1 MFKETVQDREN
12 FTLPLALTDLV
23 PVVFFRSGG
32 DVLSALLDSPLFNA
46 GSNICTAAGLCKVG
60 WKVMLAVKG
69 RDEEILNSAFRSL
82 MPAGFAVMAAGVLS
96 HPKRAAGVFAR
107 LMGFPQCLWLAAG
120 LAGISAMEVM
130 AKKLDFSR
138 ARNNWLAESV
148 NIAAQGAVMRALT
161 LIR

>member
-1 MFKETVQDREN
+1 MLGETVQDKEN

-23 PVVFFRSGG
+23 PVLFFRSGG
-32 DVLSALLDSPLFNA
+32 EVLSMLLDSPLFSA

-69 RDEEILNSAFRSL
+69 RNEEILNSAFQAL
-82 MPAGFAVMAAGVLS
+82 MPAGFAVMTAGVLR
-96 HPKRAAGVFAR
+96 HPKRAAGIFAR

-120 LAGISAMEVM
+120 IAGISAMEVM

-138 ARNNWLAESV
+138 ARNNWLAGMP
-148 NIAAQGAVMRALT
+148 NCRRG
-161 LIR
+161 